1 MTRNKMTDLND
12 HLFAQLERL
21 SDEELSAEALEA
33 EIKRA
38 KAVSGIAQQVIANA
52 DLGLRAAEFEDRKLD
67 ADLRLPPMLGA
78 AVRRKTPEE
87 VAWLL
92 ENAPLHAQGETP
104 RRPWHP
110 GCTTGAS
117 SRRASTSAGAAR
129 ASTREGRG
137 YERRL
142 SGLRR
147 AAAGVPVRAARDLR
161 SFPRPVRGRT
171 VVPPMPH
178 RGEVPG
184 HGHRACEEGS
194 AASVGLS
201 GGETERRVGKA
212 EALAPARLQRNH
224 TTSGGEPWPH
234 TITKR

>member
-92 ENAPLHAQGETP
+92 ENAPRHAEGEALRLFAERFGWAPSKASLASWMHDRGVKPTSKHQ
-104 RRPWHP
+104 RR
-110 GCTTGAS
+110 C
-117 SRRASTSAGAAR
+117 
-129 ASTREGRG
+129 
-137 YERRL
+137 
-142 SGLRR
+142 
-147 AAAGVPVRAARDLR
+147 
-161 SFPRPVRGRT
+161 
-171 VVPPMPH
+171 
-178 RGEVPG
+178 
-184 HGHRACEEGS
+184 RACIDAGR
-194 AASVGLS
+194 
-201 GGETERRVGKA
+201 ER
-212 EALAPARLQRNH
+212 L
-224 TTSGGEPWPH
+224 
-234 TITKR
+234 